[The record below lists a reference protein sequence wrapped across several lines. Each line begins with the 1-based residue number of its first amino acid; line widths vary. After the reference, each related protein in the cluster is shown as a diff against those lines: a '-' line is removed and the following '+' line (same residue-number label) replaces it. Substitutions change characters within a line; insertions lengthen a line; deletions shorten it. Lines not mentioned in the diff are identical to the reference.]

1 MTFLLFLAAMA
12 MAETYN
18 PSVEVYDNFDCGL
31 ITQYSPNRIN
41 KNCLTEAT
49 NVQVDED
56 FAITRPKGYS
66 QFNLT
71 TCAGGQSIKGLWH
84 FLTSDAT
91 DYIVIHSSNSM
102 FYDDGSGEC
111 NAITGLTNV
120 LVTTATVNCVQ
131 TLGRLWCT
139 SKEYGGFS
147 WNRTS
152 TEAITGMPRAGQ
164 IGAMRNRVIVGDIQ
178 GEESR
183 VRGSGELDGTDWTVQ
198 IPGRST
204 TPFNLSF
211 GGIADGKRVVAL
223 MGEYQNAYIVGKADS
238 IWGISGYD
246 RRDFSTFR
254 ISEEIGIKDSRIVRE
269 KNNALYWMSGRG
281 IEKMMGTRI
290 ERISDGIRNTIEEII
305 NAPATQ
311 VNTITQTTQSDWEL
325 GNLQASG
332 PGAKMSATISPGD
345 VVVSTWQVI
354 DTLGGDFASGTQ
366 VNTSTLPVSG
376 SLVYIQGSS
385 AAFVNAGGESNNV
398 TTNWSVTANAWYATS
413 ILPCSGTYSFTD
425 ETAATRVDFYIKNE
439 NNDTILYSRPFTIT
453 DNCANN
459 RYSVD
464 TSTFTNHKI
473 RIELISSQD
482 SSRKMISVPFVRGSS
497 LSFWLSRSVI
507 AAPQFDM
514 DESLEVLAST
524 FTSQIFD
531 TSFSSPVGGPF
542 TVGFS
547 SSSDSRVF
555 FRVQASTASDGG
567 GFETVVDQSLT
578 AKNQSDDRR
587 YWRYLAYFNNSS
599 STNSSIAQIN
609 DVTLNAGTTGYFI
622 GNCFDVSAASVRL
635 GSFFADI
642 ATNGGSVSLF
652 VSSAATC
659 ALSTATTQNWVAQ
672 SNNQPLNLTTAAFIG
687 ARALFSIGSSSDTPS
702 LQKWYLTYEND
713 LRNPLA
719 SAVYKDRY
727 YIFFSTTDST
737 NDHAIEVNRMDKI
750 TLLEDTNVASALV
763 YKGNLYTG
771 DSANSGKIFLND
783 TGYNHDGGNYRFV
796 FKTNDNDLGNS
807 TSEKIFDILYIELK
821 SEQSL
826 SDNIPLTVTYFIDG
840 STTSYAL
847 GDVNLDEADE
857 IGYFTASLPFP
868 TDQQNR
874 GRWIAFR
881 VSYNGNQGPI
891 SLYKMILYYRK
902 VLPF

>member
-178 GEESR
+178 GEDSR

-211 GGIADGKRVVAL
+211 GGIADGKTVVAL
-223 MGEYQNAYIVGKADS
+223 MGEYQNAYIIGKADS

-269 KNNALYWMSGRG
+269 KNNDVYWVAGRG
-281 IEKMMGTRI
+281 IEKMSGTRI

-305 NAPATQ
+305 NASEFQ
-311 VNTITQTTQSDWEL
+311 SNRILQTSQSDWEG

-345 VVVSTWQVI
+345 VVVSTWQAI
-354 DTLGGDFASGTQ
+354 DTVGGDFASGTQ
-366 VNTSTLPVSG
+366 TNTSTLAVAG
-376 SLVYIQGSS
+376 SLVYIQASS
-385 AAFVNAGGESNNV
+385 AAFVNAGAESNDE
-398 TTNWSVTANAWYATS
+398 TINWTVGSRIAVETAPTGNT
-413 ILPCSGTYSFTD
+413 CSGDFNFQD
-425 ETAATRVDFYIKNE
+425 EDAAATTQVFQVLDESDNVLF
-439 NNDTILYSRPFTIT
+439 SRSHTPTG
-453 DNCANN
+453 NCSNN

-464 TSTFTNHKI
+464 TSTYTAHKI
-473 RIELISSQD
+473 KIKNIMDGLAT
-482 SSRKMISVPFVRGSS
+482 KTMTSVAFVRGTS
-497 LSFWLSRSVI
+497 LSYWVHSGSK
-507 AAPQFDM
+507 FDM
-514 DESLEVLAST
+514 DES
-524 FTSQIFD
+524 
-531 TSFSSPVGGPF
+531 
-542 TVGFS
+542 
-547 SSSDSRVF
+547 
-555 FRVQASTASDGG
+555 
-567 GFETVVDQSLT
+567 
-578 AKNQSDDRR
+578 N
-587 YWRYLAYFNNSS
+587 
-599 STNSSIAQIN
+599 
-609 DVTLNAGTTGYFI
+609 
-622 GNCFDVSAASVRL
+622 
-635 GSFFADI
+635 
-642 ATNGGSVSLF
+642 
-652 VSSAATC
+652 
-659 ALSTATTQNWVAQ
+659 
-672 SNNQPLNLTTAAFIG
+672 
-687 ARALFSIGSSSDTPS
+687 
-702 LQKWYLTYEND
+702 
-713 LRNPLA
+713 
-719 SAVYKDRY
+719 
-727 YIFFSTTDST
+727 
-737 NDHAIEVNRMDKI
+737 
-750 TLLEDTNVASALV
+750 
-763 YKGNLYTG
+763 
-771 DSANSGKIFLND
+771 
-783 TGYNHDGGNYRFV
+783 
-796 FKTNDNDLGNS
+796 
-807 TSEKIFDILYIELK
+807 
-821 SEQSL
+821 
-826 SDNIPLTVTYFIDG
+826 
-840 STTSYAL
+840 
-847 GDVNLDEADE
+847 
-857 IGYFTASLPFP
+857 
-868 TDQQNR
+868 
-874 GRWIAFR
+874 
-881 VSYNGNQGPI
+881 
-891 SLYKMILYYRK
+891 
-902 VLPF
+902 